1 MEALEPASRICKEI
15 GTVTVE
21 EMTFEQSF
29 VALQE
34 AVERLETGELTLED
48 TILLYER
55 GQALARHC
63 QDLLDRAELR
73 VTQLGGDAVGPT

>member
-1 MEALEPASRICKEI
+1 
-15 GTVTVE
+15 VTVE

-29 VALQE
+29 AALQE
-34 AVERLETGELTLED
+34 TVERLETGELTLED

-55 GQALARHC
+55 GQTLARHC

-73 VTQLGGDAVGPT
+73 VTQLGGDVVEPT